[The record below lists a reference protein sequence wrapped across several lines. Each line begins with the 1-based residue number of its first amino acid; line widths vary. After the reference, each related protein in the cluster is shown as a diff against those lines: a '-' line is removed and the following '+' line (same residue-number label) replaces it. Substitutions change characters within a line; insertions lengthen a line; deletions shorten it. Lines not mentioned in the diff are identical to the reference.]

1 MGRGSGDSH
10 SGTHMHRESCRPAAG
25 ILPCSSRRPMR
36 SSRRG
41 VCHSRSCGC
50 LGLPA
55 AAKACCR
62 LSLLGLLCLLR
73 FLSCLGPTHTLW
85 DCGRPGLQA
94 TVRTGQECSHSRSRL
109 QVSSWYRGGLVCCIR
124 AWGWFSH
131 RAAQHFSMQRG
142 CILAEDLVEQ
152 LLRQPLSDP
161 CLEQGLLCL
170 PCRSFRNVRD
180 TTDGPTRTDMFLFHA
195 CTADMFLFHDRETQ
209 QMQQCGHMWCTAA
222 HMPCR
227 PAEQARQ
234 HRAGGHRQEVP
245 VGALLTGHSPPMHHR
260 RTAHD
265 TAP

>member
-1 MGRGSGDSH
+1 MGTGSGDSH

-62 LSLLGLLCLLR
+62 LSLLGLLCLFR

-94 TVRTGQECSHSRSRL
+94 TVRTGQEFSHRRSRL

-131 RAAQHFSMQRG
+131 RAPCFACGPPFSLQRG
-142 CILAEDLVEQ
+142 CILAENLVEQ

-180 TTDGPTRTDMFLFHA
+180 NRRTHA
-195 CTADMFLFHDRETQ
+195 HRHVPFPHMHSGHVPFPRQGNTADAAMWAHVVHCSTHALQ
-209 QMQQCGHMWCTAA
+209 ACG
-222 HMPCR
+222 
-227 PAEQARQ
+227 
-234 HRAGGHRQEVP
+234 AGGAASCGWASAGGSGRGS
-245 VGALLTGHSPPMHHR
+245 VGWAF
-260 RTAHD
+260 TAH
-265 TAP
+265 ASLANSS